1 MAIRVIKPGAFTTV
15 QDTGRYG
22 NQRYGVPVGG
32 SMDRYA
38 GAVANILCGNSWDA
52 GLLEI
57 CFHGTRLFFDA
68 DHLVAFTG
76 GGARACTDDG
86 DELPINRS
94 IFIPQFSVIDTRY
107 HPSASRL
114 YMAVAGG
121 LDVARVMNSR
131 SSYPPAGVDHQLKDK
146 DIFAVLPASEW
157 AGQVMDQLHGRKVNV
172 AKWGPADHMI
182 SYDSDVIRVMK
193 GPEWDRFDA
202 ASQAGFFMKGF
213 SISRNSNRM
222 GYRLEADPQA
232 ERLSLLEPHEM
243 ISTAVTK
250 GTIQVV
256 PGGEPLVLM
265 SDAQTTGGYPRIAQV
280 IAADLPLLAQ
290 KKPGDTIV
298 FREVSPEKAE
308 ELYLGQIRDLLR
320 LEKNLKAKFI
330 G

>member
-22 NQRYGVPVGG
+22 YQRYGVPVGG

-52 GLLEI
+52 ALLEI
-57 CFHGTRLFFDA
+57 SFHGTKLFFDE
-68 DHLVAFTG
+68 DHLVSFTG
-76 GGARACTDDG
+76 GGARAFTDDG
-86 DELPINRS
+86 EELPINRS
-94 IFIPQFSVIDTRY
+94 VFIPQFSVIDTRY
-107 HPSASRL
+107 HPSASRF

-121 LDVARVMNSR
+121 INAAKVMNSR

-146 DIFAVLPASEW
+146 DIYAIMPASEW
-157 AGQVMDQLHGRKVNV
+157 ADKVMEQLRCKKVNA

-182 SYDSDVIRVMK
+182 SYYSNVIRVMR
-193 GPEWDRFDA
+193 GPEWERFDA
-202 ASQAGFFMKGF
+202 ASQIDFFRRSF
-213 SISRNSNRM
+213 CISRNSDRM
-222 GYRLEADPQA
+222 GYRLEPDPHA
-232 ERLSLLEPHEM
+232 EHLSLREPHEM

-290 KKPGDTIV
+290 KKPGDSIV
-298 FREVSPEKAE
+298 FQEVSPEKAE
-308 ELYLGQIRDLLR
+308 ELYLRQIKDLLR

-330 G
+330 